1 MTPSHCVL
9 TQASAKLSLS
19 ERNRIEKE
27 ELRKVSF
34 ALQIAQQ
41 DIPLD
46 DEYSVML
53 MMDFFI
59 KYTAINAPK
68 KRYADDLI

>member
-9 TQASAKLSLS
+9 KKTSAKLNLS
-19 ERNRIEKE
+19 ERNRVEKE

-53 MMDFFI
+53 MMEYFI
-59 KYTAINAPK
+59 KYTTINLPK
-68 KRYADDLI
+68 KRY